1 MLLWHYQYFRNYFL
15 PTKCHLKDN
24 KNLMLERSGQI
35 FCFQGPH
42 NYIVVKWKWQ
52 CEWTSS
58 ALLQKS
64 IIQTLLWVR
73 SSFWMCKF
81 NYRNSWNIKHEP
93 LALPGWAKNVKNYFL
108 PLEFSFETSFVCL
121 TYRINTECF
130 ESYRRADIYAF
141 GLVLWEVCRRTLSNG
156 IAEDYKP
163 PFYDLVPNDPSF
175 EDMKKV
181 VCIDQQRPN
190 LPNRWASNAVRL
202 SVNGSYAVE
211 KQYLFMDF

>member
-1 MLLWHYQYFRNYFL
+1 MN
-15 PTKCHLKDN
+15 HLQ
-24 KNLMLERSGQI
+24 S
-35 FCFQGPH
+35 QGGPK
-42 NYIVVKWKWQ
+42 IVNN
-52 CEWTSS
+52 
-58 ALLQKS
+58 
-64 IIQTLLWVR
+64 
-73 SSFWMCKF
+73 FFPM
-81 NYRNSWNIKHEP
+81 
-93 LALPGWAKNVKNYFL
+93 
-108 PLEFSFETSFVCL
+108 EFSFKTFFVCL

-211 KQYLFMDF
+211 KQYLFIDF